1 MRKLATAAMAFSA
14 AIFAANY
21 ILPQG
26 WLIYLAAIAAV
37 FAAALVLLRRKWLRG
52 LILAFVFF
60 ALGLLHFDHAYRTTV
75 AKAEAFAGQM
85 CSIEAELVS
94 YPDVYDSYC
103 RLEVKLRGGELA
115 GMKALV
121 YDNEK
126 SCAGLYPGQYIS
138 LTGTV
143 KPANTVYG
151 ESYDTYYSK
160 DIYLKISAESR
171 IKVSGG
177 DTGIRYLPLRISHA
191 LSRRIYSI
199 FPTDVSGFMT
209 ALLLGDK
216 RLLYNDEAMLLDM
229 TRAGFMHVVAVSGM
243 HVAFLVGLLHF
254 LFGSGRRTA
263 LWCIALV
270 WLFVLVTGASPS
282 AVRAGIMQSFLLL
295 APLIRRENDPPT
307 SLSAALALILLNNPY
322 AAASASLQL
331 SFAAMAGILGFS
343 GRIYEWLCASVPGY
357 ERSRVLRYICANTAT
372 SAGVMIFTLPLTV
385 IRFGYIPLLSLL
397 SNILGLW
404 AVSFCF
410 CGGWIACALSVLP
423 AAGCWAA
430 WLCSWL
436 ARYILL
442 VAKLV
447 SAIPFAAL
455 YLENT
460 RLYIWLAACYLL
472 FGVFY
477 FAKRLGWLRFFLPG
491 MAALLSLILVLGWT
505 RAEYSRGRD
514 TLAVID
520 VGQGQCVA
528 ALAGD
533 SSVMID
539 CGGINSLENAGE
551 QAGRYLLS
559 RGRER
564 LDVLVLT
571 HLHEDHANGVTM
583 LMEMVELDRL
593 ILPIGAQDDD
603 ELLAGILSKAEE
615 CGTAVEYVAADRT
628 IPLEGMNISLYV
640 PGTAGDMNERCMMAR
655 LRLNSYSVLI
665 TGDSP
670 MAAEREL
677 LRSHELGD
685 VNALVVGHHGSNYS
699 SSEHFL
705 RDLNGDVAIIS
716 VGYNHFGHPAEE
728 TLERLFNCGY
738 NVYRTDE
745 DGTVEIRI
753 S

>member
-1 MRKLATAAMAFSA
+1 MRKLATAAIAFSA

-21 ILPQG
+21 ILPEG
-26 WLIYLAAIAAV
+26 WLLCLAAIAAV
-37 FAAALVLLRRKWLRG
+37 FAAVLILLRRKWLRG
-52 LILAFVFF
+52 LILTLVFF
-60 ALGLLHFDHAYRTTV
+60 ALGLLHFDHFYGITV
-75 AKAEAFAGQM
+75 VKAEMFTGQV
-85 CSIEAELVS
+85 CSIEAELVN
-94 YPDVYDSYC
+94 YPEVYDSYC
-103 RLEVKLRGGELA
+103 RLEVKLRGGELT
-115 GMKALV
+115 GLKAIV

-126 SCAGLYPGQYIS
+126 SCAGLQPGQCIS

-151 ESYDTYYSK
+151 ESYDAYYSK
-160 DIYLKISAESR
+160 DIYLKISAESK
-171 IKVSGG
+171 IEVSGG
-177 DTGIRYLPLRISHA
+177 GPSIRYLPLRISHA
-191 LSRRIYSI
+191 LSRHIHSI
-199 FPTDVSGFMT
+199 FPADVSGFMT

-216 RLLYNDEAMLLDM
+216 SRLYNDEAMLLDM

-243 HVAFLVGLLHF
+243 HVAFLVGLLQF

-263 LWCIALV
+263 LWSIVLV

-295 APLIRRENDPPT
+295 APVIRRENDPPT

-322 AAASASLQL
+322 TAASASLQL
-331 SFAAMAGILGFS
+331 SFGAMAGILGFS
-343 GRIYEWLCASVPGY
+343 GRIYEWLCAKAPGW

-372 SAGVMIFTLPLTV
+372 SVGVMIFTVPLTV

-423 AAGCWAA
+423 AVGFWAA

-442 VAKLV
+442 VSKLI

-460 RLYIWLAACYLL
+460 RLYLWITACYLL
-472 FGVFY
+472 FGVFCSI
-477 FAKRLGWLRFFLPG
+477 KRLGWLRFFLPG
-491 MAALLSLILVLGWT
+491 MAALLSLILILGWT
-505 RAEYSRGRD
+505 RVDYSRGRD

-520 VGQGQCVA
+520 VGQGQCIT
-528 ALAGD
+528 ALAGN

-559 RGRER
+559 RGRKR

-583 LMEMVELDRL
+583 LMEMVELERL
-593 ILPIGAQDDD
+593 ILPMEAQDDD
-603 ELLAGILSKAEE
+603 ELLAGILSKAEA
-615 CGTAVEYVAADRT
+615 CGTAVEYVASDCT
-628 IPLEGMNISLYV
+628 IPLEGMSISLYV
-640 PGTAGDMNERCMMAR
+640 PSVTGDMNERCMLAR
-655 LRLNSYSVLI
+655 LRLGGYNVLI
-665 TGDSP
+665 TGDSS

-677 LRSHELGD
+677 LRNHELGD
-685 VNALVVGHHGSNYS
+685 TNALVVGHHGSQYS

-705 RDLNGDVAIIS
+705 RALNGDVAIIS

-745 DGTVEIRI
+745 DGTVEMRI